1 MSTVTTSSSNHSSSS
16 VANAAASARLPVGG
30 RILVAEDDAA
40 LRELLVELLTD
51 AGYDVVAVGSG
62 TEALPRLRGSNP
74 PEVVL
79 TDLVMPGLGGEAL
92 LAMIQRERAHIP
104 VIVMTA
110 FGSIDS
116 AVQLVRAGAF
126 DYVTKPVA
134 TSALLQSLARGVAE
148 ARVQANAKASLQA
161 SAQAQSDSAA
171 TTSRAQ
177 FSGIVA
183 ESDEM
188 KQLLAVVQRVGAV
201 PHPVLLTGESGTGK
215 EVLAH
220 AVHAV
225 SARSAFV
232 AINCGAV
239 PANLIESE
247 LFGHERGA
255 FTGADREKVGLF
267 EAADG
272 GTLFLDEIGELP
284 LALQPALL
292 RLLESGEARRVG
304 STRTRTFDVRVIAA
318 TNRDLEGETRA
329 GRFRE
334 DLYWRLNVLHLD
346 VPPLRDR
353 PADVRALA
361 AKFLSEA
368 SGKHTL
374 DAAAESLMLAYAWPG
389 NVRELRNTIQRAAT
403 FARSEVITAADLP
416 PRLRAANQ
424 AAALVAKASSEQLPL
439 HAVERAYVLEVLR
452 QTAGNKSRASEILGL
467 DRKTLYR
474 KLAEYASERD
484 VEDALEAKLA
494 EAGARSDEPVAGEPD
509 TVQGT

>member
-1 MSTVTTSSSNHSSSS
+1 M
-16 VANAAASARLPVGG
+16 
-30 RILVAEDDAA
+30 AEDDAA

-62 TEALPRLRGSNP
+62 TEALPRLRGANP
-74 PEVVL
+74 PLVVL

-134 TSALLQSLARGVAE
+134 TSALLQALARGVAE
-148 ARVQANAKASLQA
+148 ARLQA
-161 SAQAQSDSAA
+161 GLMATVRAPADA
-171 TTSRAQ
+171 TTASTRAR

-220 AVHAV
+220 AIHAV
-225 SARSAFV
+225 SGRSAFV

-284 LALQPALL
+284 IALQPALL
-292 RLLESGEARRVG
+292 RVLESGESRRVG

-318 TNRDLEGETRA
+318 TNRDLEGETRT

-353 PADVRALA
+353 PSDVRALA

-368 SGKHTL
+368 NSKHTL

-389 NVRELRNTIQRAAT
+389 NVRELRNTMQRAAT
-403 FARSEVITAADLP
+403 FARDEIITVADLP

-424 AAALVAKASSEQLPL
+424 AAALVAKASTEQLPL

-452 QTAGNKSRASEILGL
+452 RTAGNKSRASEILGL

-474 KLAEYASERD
+474 KLAEYASERE
-484 VEDALEAKLA
+484 VEDALDDTVAD
-494 EAGARSDEPVAGEPD
+494 AGAGQKASASNESSQAAAARREPD
-509 TVQGT
+509 SMYGS

>member
-1 MSTVTTSSSNHSSSS
+1 M
-16 VANAAASARLPVGG
+16 
-30 RILVAEDDAA
+30 AEDDAA
-40 LRELLVELLTD
+40 LRELLVELLSD

-148 ARVQANAKASLQA
+148 AR
-161 SAQAQSDSAA
+161 AQAPAESVANSAR
-171 TTSRAQ
+171 TQ

-183 ESDEM
+183 ESVEM
-188 KQLLAVVQRVGAV
+188 KQLLAVVQRVGTV
-201 PHPVLLTGESGTGK
+201 PHPVLITGESGTGK

-220 AVHAV
+220 AIHAV

-318 TNRDLEGETRA
+318 TNRDLEGETRT

-334 DLYWRLNVLHLD
+334 DLFWRLNVLHLD
-346 VPPLRDR
+346 VPPLRER

-361 AKFLSEA
+361 TKFLSEA
-368 SGKHTL
+368 SNTHTL

-389 NVRELRNTIQRAAT
+389 NVRELRNTMQRAAT
-403 FARSEVITAADLP
+403 FARDEVITVADLP

-424 AAALVAKASSEQLPL
+424 AAALVAKASTEQLPL
-439 HAVERAYVLEVLR
+439 AAVERAYVLEVLR

-474 KLAEYASERD
+474 KLAEYASERE
-484 VEDALEAKLA
+484 VEDALDDNAA
-494 EAGARSDEPVAGEPD
+494 DAGAAQNGSAVE
-509 TVQGT
+509 QGT

>member
-1 MSTVTTSSSNHSSSS
+1 MSITTSSSHTASSSS
-16 VANAAASARLPVGG
+16 GSSNASASG

-51 AGYDVVAVGSG
+51 AGYDVTAVASG
-62 TEALPRLRGSNP
+62 TEALPRLRGNNP

-79 TDLVMPGLGGEAL
+79 TDLMMPGLGGEAL

-134 TSALLQSLARGVAE
+134 TASLLQSLARGVAE
-148 ARVQANAKASLQA
+148 ARLQQTHANATVVNNSSK
-161 SAQAQSDSAA
+161 
-171 TTSRAQ
+171 
-177 FSGIVA
+177 FGGIVA
-183 ESDEM
+183 ESVEM
-188 KQLLAVVQRVGAV
+188 KQLLAVVERVGAV
-201 PHPVLLTGESGTGK
+201 SHPVLITGESGTGK

-220 AVHAV
+220 AIHAV
-225 SARSAFV
+225 SERSAFV

-292 RLLESGEARRVG
+292 RVLESGETRRIG
-304 STRTRTFDVRVIAA
+304 STRTRRFDVRVVAA

-346 VPPLRDR
+346 VPPLRER
-353 PADVRALA
+353 PADVKALA
-361 AKFLSEA
+361 TKFLAEA
-368 SGKHTL
+368 SNKHTL

-389 NVRELRNTIQRAAT
+389 NVRELRNTMQRAAT
-403 FARSEVITAADLP
+403 FARAEIISVADLP
-416 PRLRAANQ
+416 PRLREANHT
-424 AAALVAKASSEQLPL
+424 ASLVAKASSEQLPL

-474 KLAEYASERD
+474 KLAEYASERE
-484 VEDALEAKLA
+484 VEDAMDEG
-494 EAGARSDEPVAGEPD
+494 AGGAAGDSVARAVSDSRQN
-509 TVQGT
+509 T